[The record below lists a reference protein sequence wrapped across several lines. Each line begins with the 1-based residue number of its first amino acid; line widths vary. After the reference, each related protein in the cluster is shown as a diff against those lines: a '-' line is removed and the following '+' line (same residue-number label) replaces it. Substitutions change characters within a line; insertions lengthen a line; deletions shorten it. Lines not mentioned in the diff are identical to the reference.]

1 MNLKLENEILR
12 KKLEIAE
19 KWIKREVLSRKND
32 IKISKINFFTG
43 KNIKNFFEDNVE
55 EIVSNNIS
63 NFIPEEIFIFLDK
76 EILENLA
83 SAELSFFNLLENKNI
98 DWLWVVSQYQKVFDL
113 IIEEQV
119 AKVFRKFFI
128 SKKINFSLKNDL
140 DEKFLNSVIFEWYIL
155 WFWKL
160 FSLLKKIKD
169 EENLWFLA
177 SEFKEFLEKNENI
190 WKILLEEE
198 FLEIYEKIINLETFW
213 SKRHIWKIN
222 FEEVK
227 QTREL
232 FLWDL
237 KNENCLFFKLI
248 WFYSDLF
255 F

>member
-98 DWLWVVSQYQKVFDL
+98 D
-113 IIEEQV
+113 
-119 AKVFRKFFI
+119 
-128 SKKINFSLKNDL
+128 
-140 DEKFLNSVIFEWYIL
+140 
-155 WFWKL
+155 
-160 FSLLKKIKD
+160 
-169 EENLWFLA
+169 
-177 SEFKEFLEKNENI
+177 
-190 WKILLEEE
+190 
-198 FLEIYEKIINLETFW
+198 
-213 SKRHIWKIN
+213 
-222 FEEVK
+222 
-227 QTREL
+227 
-232 FLWDL
+232 
-237 KNENCLFFKLI
+237 
-248 WFYSDLF
+248 
-255 F
+255 

>member
-1 MNLKLENEILR
+1 M
-12 KKLEIAE
+12 
-19 KWIKREVLSRKND
+19 
-32 IKISKINFFTG
+32 
-43 KNIKNFFEDNVE
+43 
-55 EIVSNNIS
+55 
-63 NFIPEEIFIFLDK
+63 
-76 EILENLA
+76 
-83 SAELSFFNLLENKNI
+83 
-98 DWLWVVSQYQKVFDL
+98 
-113 IIEEQV
+113 
-119 AKVFRKFFI
+119 
-128 SKKINFSLKNDL
+128 

-160 FSLLKKIKD
+160 FSLLKKIKN
-169 EENLWFLA
+169 EEKLWFLA
-177 SEFKEFLEKNENI
+177 SEFKEFLEKNESI
-190 WKILLEEE
+190 WKILLEEG